1 MGVINVA
8 MDEEVGRQVA
18 IKQIRPEM
26 ADHEAY
32 RQKFQQ
38 EGEIT
43 GNLEHPGI
51 VPVYGL
57 GTDAD
62 GRPYYAMGLV
72 KGENLAS
79 CIQRFHEQRL
89 RGDTGF
95 DSVAFHGLIDR
106 FIDVV
111 QAISYAHSR
120 GVLHRD
126 LKPGNIL
133 LGRFGESLVIDW
145 GLARPNSH
153 LQEVSQEEQAMTDR
167 DGLELLQVRSG
178 SDAAQTEEGAMLG
191 TLGYAPPEQITGAA
205 NQISERSDVYSLCA
219 ILYHILTGQM
229 PVSTKN
235 REASEVMADTVA
247 GRIARPRDLNRRIPR
262 PLQSICMRLAQR
274 SDDRYASARDLID
287 ELERWKADQ
296 PVQAYR
302 DSWWERLSRL
312 GRRHQ
317 VLVRTAGVTL
327 IAITVVAVAAAFAIN
342 KQQRLQKE
350 QAQARGAARARLFG
364 FRFP

>member
-1 MGVINVA
+1 M
-8 MDEEVGRQVA
+8 
-18 IKQIRPEM
+18 
-26 ADHEAY
+26 
-32 RQKFQQ
+32 
-38 EGEIT
+38 
-43 GNLEHPGI
+43 
-51 VPVYGL
+51 
-57 GTDAD
+57 
-62 GRPYYAMGLV
+62 
-72 KGENLAS
+72 
-79 CIQRFHEQRL
+79 
-89 RGDTGF
+89 
-95 DSVAFHGLIDR
+95 AFHGLIDR

-191 TLGYAPPEQITGAA
+191 TLGYAPPSKLRREA
-205 NQISERSDVYSLCA
+205 NQISERSDVYSLGE
-219 ILYHILTGQM
+219 ILYHILTGQA

-262 PLQSICMRLAQR
+262 PLQSICMRALAQR
-274 SDDRYASARDLID
+274 SGTGSIITR
-287 ELERWKADQ
+287 
-296 PVQAYR
+296 PP
-302 DSWWERLSRL
+302 
-312 GRRHQ
+312 
-317 VLVRTAGVTL
+317 
-327 IAITVVAVAAAFAIN
+327 AI
-342 KQQRLQKE
+342 
-350 QAQARGAARARLFG
+350 
-364 FRFP
+364 